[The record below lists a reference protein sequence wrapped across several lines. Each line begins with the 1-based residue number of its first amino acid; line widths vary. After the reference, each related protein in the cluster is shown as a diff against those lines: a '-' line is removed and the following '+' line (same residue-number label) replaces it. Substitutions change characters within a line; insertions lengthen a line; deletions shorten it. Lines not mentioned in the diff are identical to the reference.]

1 MSGGTNPLG
10 GPDPVDVHIAARL
23 FELRKASGLTQK
35 ALGDAVG
42 VTFQQVQKYEHAR
55 NRVSASM
62 LYGLARALGVPLWA
76 FFEGLPATVRQTTEA
91 S

>member
-10 GPDPVDVHIAARL
+10 GPDPVDLHISARL
-23 FELRKASGLTQK
+23 RQLRTSRGFTQK
-35 ALGDAVG
+35 ALADVVG
-42 VTFQQVQKYEHAR
+42 ITPQQVQKYEHAR

-76 FFEGLPATVRQTTEA
+76 FFEGLPQTVRQTTKA
-91 S
+91 P